1 MLPSEAVMR
10 GKIVLSKM
18 SLIYRGLKV
27 SSIQFSGMSCF
38 SAAICCGHQASKYAP
53 LRAMLSRCRLPKSHM
68 ATQVRT
74 GTMDESMFCLTKLS
88 VFFSMLL
95 YPRRLTFRPPVPA
108 RIKTQFHPEQ
118 SANTALSGMELP
130 QKQGSARPEKQNLNH
145 GAVYDILQYS
155 R

>member
-38 SAAICCGHQASKYAP
+38 SAAMCCGHQASKYAP

-88 VFFSMLL
+88 VFFQYAVISAEINV
-95 YPRRLTFRPPVPA
+95 PP
-108 RIKTQFHPEQ
+108 
-118 SANTALSGMELP
+118 SGS
-130 QKQGSARPEKQNLNH
+130 GQN
-145 GAVYDILQYS
+145 
-155 R
+155 